1 MKSYNEVKKLTKQEL
16 LKEYVELSTEYE
28 ELESNYNN
36 LNDWAG
42 EQENAA
48 FEYSKQLE
56 EMKKPNNKNNDK
68 VSIVNVNNFIRQL
81 TNENLYNDRL
91 EEFIQSYLRYS
102 NE

>member
-1 MKSYNEVKKLTKQEL
+1 MKSYDEAKKLTKTEL
-16 LKEYVELSTEYE
+16 LKEYIELSTEYE

-48 FEYSKQLE
+48 FKYSKQIE
-56 EMKKPNNKNNDK
+56 EMKKSNKDNDK
-68 VSIVNVNNFIRQL
+68 VSIVNVDNFIRQL
-81 TNENLYNDRL
+81 TNENLYNDKL